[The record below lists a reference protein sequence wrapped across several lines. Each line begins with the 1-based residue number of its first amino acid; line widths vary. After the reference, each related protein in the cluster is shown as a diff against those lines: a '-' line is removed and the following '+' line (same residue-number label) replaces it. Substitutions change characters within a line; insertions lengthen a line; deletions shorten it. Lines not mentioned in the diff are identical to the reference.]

1 MLRRNIKFIYNVT
14 TTSTYREFLPRDAM
28 HSADYAVAKCLSV
41 RLTVTRRYYIETAKH
56 VTKLFSPPGS
66 HTILVFPYQPVW
78 QYCGGDPNTEAP
90 NAGDMEKSRFSANM
104 SLYLGNNA
112 R

>member
-1 MLRRNIKFIYNVT
+1 
-14 TTSTYREFLPRDAM
+14 M

-56 VTKLFSPPGS
+56 VTKL
-66 HTILVFPYQPVW
+66 VFPYQPVW
-78 QYCGGDPNTEAP
+78 QYCGGDPNTGAP
-90 NAGDMEKSRFSANM
+90 NAEDMEKSRFSANM

>member
-56 VTKLFSPPGS
+56 VTKLFSAPHHPS
-66 HTILVFPYQPVW
+66 FSLPPVW
-78 QYCGGDPNTEAP
+78 QYCGGDPNTGAP
-90 NAGDMEKSRFSANM
+90 NAQDMEKSRFSANM

>member
-56 VTKLFSPPGS
+56 VTKLFSAPHHPSFSLPTGMA
-66 HTILVFPYQPVW
+66 ILRRGPEHGGAECTGYGKIAIFG
-78 QYCGGDPNTEAP
+78 QYVTL
-90 NAGDMEKSRFSANM
+90 SRK
-104 SLYLGNNA
+104 
-112 R
+112 